1 MDYKLTDFLPTTKKE
16 CELRGWDELDVILFS
31 GDAYVDH
38 PSFGSAILGRILEA
52 NGYRVAIVPQPDWH
66 GDFRDF
72 KKLGRPRLFFGVSP
86 GAMDSMVNRY
96 TANRRMRSEDAFS
109 PDSRHDMRPD
119 YPSIVYTQILKKLFP
134 DVPVALGGIEA
145 SLRRISHYD
154 YWKDELRKCI
164 LCDSGA
170 DLILYGMGERSIV
183 ELANAFAEGKTMDE
197 IHEMPQVAFYCKEK
211 DIPGGFKD
219 DDIILH
225 SHEECLHNK
234 KGQAEN
240 VRHLEEEAN
249 KMHAQRMIQEVDGK
263 YVVVNPPFPLMTT
276 EELDAAFDLPYTRL
290 PHPKYKGKTIPAYE
304 MIKFSVNLHRGC
316 FGGCSFCTISAH
328 QGKFVVCRSKESIL
342 KEVKKIIAMPDF
354 KGYLSDLGG
363 PSANMYGMHGKNQKA
378 CEVCKRPSCVNPQIC
393 PNLNTDHSKLLEI
406 YHAVD
411 ALPGIKKSF
420 IGSGV
425 RYDLL
430 LHKSK
435 DEKVNQAAR
444 EYTRELITK
453 HVSGRLK
460 VAPEH
465 TSPEVLKFMRK
476 PSFDLFYE
484 FKRIFDKINKEEG
497 LNQQIIPYFISSHP
511 GCHEEDMAE
520 LAVITKGLDFHLE
533 QVQDFTPTPM
543 TISTETWYT
552 GYDPYTLE
560 PVFSAKTQ
568 KEKLA
573 QRMFFF
579 WYKPEERRAIE
590 SELRRI
596 GRSDLIAK
604 LYDKRDMKSGHP
616 SARFDAKAIGSTYD
630 NPGVGRGARGK
641 NRQGNS
647 SYGPNSGRNGRNQ
660 SYQPKG
666 YGNVGCYDEDKYL
679 NNGKPLNARNRND
692 GSQRPLSPRELAK
705 SVKEQ
710 LKAEKGSGFF
720 KDKKKKSF
728 NPNFDEG
735 NHRRGDMSQN
745 RGNGKQNHGMVE
757 IQDLSQEIIEIKA
770 IPEEE
775 VKDNHHYY
783 I

>member
-38 PSFGSAILGRILEA
+38 PSFGAAILGRILEA

-197 IHEMPQVAFYCKEK
+197 IHEMPQVVFYCKEK
-211 DIPGGFKD
+211 EIPGGFKN

-342 KEVKKIIAMPDF
+342 KEVKKIIEMPDF

-444 EYTRELITK
+444 EYTHELITK

-604 LYDKRDMKSGHP
+604 LYDKRDMRGGHT
-616 SARFDAKAIGSTYD
+616 SARFDEKAVGSTYD

-647 SYGPNSGRNGRNQ
+647 SNGSKSGRNGRNQ

-679 NNGKPLNARNRND
+679 NNGKPLNARNRHE

-710 LKAEKGSGFF
+710 LKADKGSGFF

-735 NHRRGDMSQN
+735 NHRRGDVSQN
-745 RGNGKQNHGMVE
+745 RGNGNKNHEKGRN
-757 IQDLSQEIIEIKA
+757 SGSFTG
-770 IPEEE
+770 
-775 VKDNHHYY
+775 DNRNKGNSGRRGKR
-783 I
+783 

>member
-38 PSFGSAILGRILEA
+38 PSFGAAILGRILEA

-363 PSANMYGMHGKNQKA
+363 PSANMYGMHGKNLKA

-476 PSFDLFYE
+476 PLFDLFYE

-604 LYDKRDMKSGHP
+604 LYDKRDMRGGHP
-616 SARFDAKAIGSTYD
+616 SSRFDEKAIGSTYD
-630 NPGVGRGARGK
+630 NPGVGHGARGK

-647 SYGPNSGRNGRNQ
+647 SYGSNSGRNGRNQ

-710 LKAEKGSGFF
+710 LKADKGSGFF

-745 RGNGKQNHGMVE
+745 RGNGKQNHGN
-757 IQDLSQEIIEIKA
+757 SRNSGSFTG
-770 IPEEE
+770 
-775 VKDNHHYY
+775 DNRNKGNSGRRGKR
-783 I
+783 

>member
-38 PSFGSAILGRILEA
+38 PSFGPAILGRILEA

-225 SHEECLHNK
+225 RHEECLHNK

-425 RYDLL
+425 CYDLL

-679 NNGKPLNARNRND
+679 NNGKPLNARNHHE

-745 RGNGKQNHGMVE
+745 RGNGKQNHGNGRN
-757 IQDLSQEIIEIKA
+757 SGSFSG
-770 IPEEE
+770 
-775 VKDNHHYY
+775 DNRNKGNSGRRGKR
-783 I
+783 